1 MQLVHVSS
9 RATTASRAN
18 PTSKA
23 STDRQDDDDDAG
35 EDDNGGRPVLIASD
49 NDVTLDASTRRRRR
63 RRHHPSRRRRLSDL
77 SSSCL
82 IVQFKL
88 RISRP
93 GQLRILS
100 ILFVKNFLRQSFC
113 LLQFT

>member
-23 STDRQDDDDDAG
+23 STDRQDDDD
-35 EDDNGGRPVLIASD
+35 NGGRRVLIASD

-63 RRHHPSRRRRLSDL
+63 HHPSRRHPSRRRLSDL

-93 GQLRILS
+93 GQLCILS